1 MPNTYTQLLIHGVFA
16 VKYRAAVIEKTWQNE
31 LFGYIGETLNGLG
44 HKTPIVNGVTDHVHL
59 LFGMK
64 PTLALSDTMRDVKSN
79 SSKWLNKK
87 GTLKADFAWQD
98 GFGGFSIS
106 KTHLDSVY
114 NYIKNQ
120 EEHHKKV
127 TFKEEYL
134 KLLRKNDVVFEE
146 KWIFHDLI

>member
-16 VKYRAAVIEKTWQNE
+16 VKYRAAIIEKTWQNE

-44 HKTPIVNGVTDHVHL
+44 HKTLIVNGVTDHVHL

-87 GTLKADFAWQD
+87 GILKADFAWQD